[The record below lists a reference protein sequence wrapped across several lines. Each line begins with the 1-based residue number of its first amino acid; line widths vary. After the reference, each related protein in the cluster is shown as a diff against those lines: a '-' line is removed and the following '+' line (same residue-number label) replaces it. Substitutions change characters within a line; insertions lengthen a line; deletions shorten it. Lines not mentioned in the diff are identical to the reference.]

1 MNDTIFA
8 VSSGAPPAA
17 IAVVRLSGPDAF
29 AAVERL
35 AGTLPPPR
43 AARLR
48 VLRDPHDDC
57 VLDRA
62 LVLLFPG
69 PASASGED
77 IAELHL
83 HGGRAV
89 VRAVEGA
96 LAALPRCRAAE
107 AGEFTRRALENGRI
121 DLTEAEGLADLLAAD
136 SERQRRAAV
145 LSSEGVL
152 RRRIEGWTDRLV
164 ALSAA
169 IEAAID
175 HSDEEDVPDE
185 DGVTRRVAED
195 ARLLADDIDVLLA
208 QPPVERLRD
217 GIRVVL
223 AGPPNS
229 GKSTLLNAMTGREAA
244 IVSPIAGTT
253 RDRIEAQ
260 VMRAGIAWVVT
271 DTAGLTDTTDDPIE
285 RIGIERARATMADA
299 DIVVW
304 LGEDPAPPGLVDPV
318 LVHARSD
325 LAGRG
330 SAPAGRLP
338 VSGTA
343 IGGDAALWSELERRA
358 ALLLP
363 PLDVPALNARQ
374 RDLCCNAAA
383 ELRSAASA
391 YDALFVAEHLRAARA
406 SFDQVTGRASV
417 EHVLD
422 ALFGQFCIGK

>member
-17 IAVVRLSGPDAF
+17 IAVIRLSGPNAF
-29 AAVERL
+29 AAVEKL

-48 VLRDPHDDC
+48 VLRDPRDGG

-89 VRAVEGA
+89 VRAVE
-96 LAALPRCRAAE
+96 AALSAMPDCRAAE

-136 SERQRRAAV
+136 SERQRRAAI
-145 LSSEGVL
+145 LASEGVL
-152 RRRIEGWTDRLV
+152 RRRIEAWTDRVV

-169 IEAAID
+169 IEAAVD
-175 HSDEEDVPDE
+175 HSDEDDLADE
-185 DGVTRRVAED
+185 SAIVRRVADGAMAIAVEID
-195 ARLLADDIDVLLA
+195 ALLA

-229 GKSTLLNAMTGREAA
+229 GKSTLLNAMAGREAA

-253 RDRIEAQ
+253 RDRIEAPI
-260 VMRAGIAWVVT
+260 MRGGIAWILT
-271 DTAGLTDTTDDPIE
+271 DTAGLTETTADPIE
-285 RIGIERARATMADA
+285 RIGVERARATMADA
-299 DIVVW
+299 DIVAW
-304 LGEDPAPPGLVDPV
+304 LGDGPAPTSLADPI
-318 LVHARSD
+318 LVHARCD
-325 LAGRG
+325 AQGRG
-330 SAPAGRLP
+330 TVPHERIP
-338 VSGTA
+338 VSGTSV
-343 IGGDAALWSELERRA
+343 GGDAPLWDALEARASE
-358 ALLLP
+358 LLP
-363 PLDVPALNARQ
+363 PQDVPSLNARQ
-374 RDLCCNAAA
+374 RASC
-383 ELRSAASA
+383 RSAALDLRKAASQ
-391 YDALFVAEHLRAARA
+391 DDPLFVAEHLRATRTALDRI
-406 SFDQVTGRASV
+406 TGRAGV
-417 EHVLD
+417 EEVLD